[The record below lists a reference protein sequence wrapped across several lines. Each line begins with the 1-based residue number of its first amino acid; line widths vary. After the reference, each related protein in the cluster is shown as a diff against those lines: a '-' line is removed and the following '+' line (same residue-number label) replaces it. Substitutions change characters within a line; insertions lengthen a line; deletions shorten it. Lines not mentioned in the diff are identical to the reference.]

1 LWHNKRVRRRAGR
14 NPATLVLIVFWI
26 VTDLMTTKIKICGIT
41 NIEDAFFA
49 VEAGV
54 DALGFV
60 FYKKSPRYVSPERV
74 KQIISMLPPFVTTVG
89 LFVNAG
95 GEAIETT
102 VLLSGINVI
111 QLHGDETPE
120 ECDFA
125 SHPVIKAVRVKDA
138 GSLAG
143 IERYPVSALLLDA
156 WSDQQYG
163 GTGES
168 FDWQLARN
176 LTGQLP
182 LILAGGLNPDNVAEA
197 IRVVDPYAVDVSSGV
212 EKSPGLKDHDKIHKF
227 IQQVRRG

>member
-1 LWHNKRVRRRAGR
+1 
-14 NPATLVLIVFWI
+14 
-26 VTDLMTTKIKICGIT
+26 MTTKIKICGIT
-41 NIEDAFFA
+41 NIEDALFA
-49 VEAGV
+49 AEAGA

-60 FYKKSPRYVSPERV
+60 FYEKSPRYVSSETV
-74 KQIISMLPPFVTTVG
+74 KKIVSMLPPFVTTVG

-102 VLLSGINVI
+102 VRLSGINVI

-125 SHPVIKAVRVKDA
+125 PHPVIKAVRVKDA

-143 IERYPVSALLLDA
+143 VERYPVSALLLDA
-156 WSDQQYG
+156 WNDRQYG

-168 FDWQLARN
+168 FNWQLARN

-182 LILAGGLNPDNVAEA
+182 IILAGGLNPDNVAEA
-197 IRVVDPYAVDVSSGV
+197 IRVVAPYAVDVSSGA
-212 EKSPGLKDHDKIHKF
+212 EISPGKKDHDKIRKF
-227 IQQVRRG
+227 IQQVRQG

>member
-1 LWHNKRVRRRAGR
+1 
-14 NPATLVLIVFWI
+14 
-26 VTDLMTTKIKICGIT
+26 MTTKIKICGIT
-41 NIEDAFFA
+41 NIEDALFA
-49 VEAGV
+49 AEAGA

-60 FYKKSPRYVSPERV
+60 FYEKSPRYVSSETV
-74 KQIISMLPPFVTTVG
+74 KKIVSMLPPFVTTVG

-102 VLLSGINVI
+102 VRLSGINVI

-125 SHPVIKAVRVKDA
+125 PHPVIKAVRVKDA

-143 IERYPVSALLLDA
+143 VERYPVSALLLDA
-156 WSDQQYG
+156 WNDQQYG

-168 FDWQLARN
+168 FNWQLARN

-182 LILAGGLNPDNVAEA
+182 IILAGGLTPDNVAEA
-197 IRVVDPYAVDVSSGV
+197 IRVVAPYAVDVSSGV
-212 EKSPGLKDHDKIHKF
+212 EISPGKKDHDKIRKF
-227 IQQVRRG
+227 IQQVRQG

>member
-1 LWHNKRVRRRAGR
+1 MGR
-14 NPATLVLIVFWI
+14 NPVTLVLIVFWA
-26 VTDLMTTKIKICGIT
+26 VTDSMTTKIKICGIT

-49 VEAGV
+49 VEAGA

-60 FYKKSPRYVSPERV
+60 FYEKSPRYASPETV
-74 KQIISMLPPFVTTVG
+74 KQIISVLPPFVTTVG
-89 LFVNAG
+89 LFVNAT
-95 GEAIETT
+95 IETIEQT
-102 VLLSGINVI
+102 MQMTGINII

-143 IERYPVSALLLDA
+143 IERYSVSALLLDA

-182 LILAGGLNPDNVAEA
+182 LILAGGLNPDNVVEA
-197 IRVVDPYAVDVSSGV
+197 IRVVKPYAVDVSSGV
-212 EKSPGLKDHDKIHKF
+212 EKSPGKKDHDKIRKF
-227 IQQVRRG
+227 IQQVRQG